1 VDFSIII
8 LGPDEDSERNPIPDT
23 ESVWTFHPGPPVRP
37 SMVDAKE
44 LLGQTVSA
52 SEAIEKGFDLAKVT
66 NNR

>member
-1 VDFSIII
+1 
-8 LGPDEDSERNPIPDT
+8 
-23 ESVWTFHPGPPVRP
+23 
-37 SMVDAKE
+37 MVDAKE